1 MKGRGGG
8 GALAWDL
15 LALVGTCLY
24 LTRPRGKIFPRGQ
37 SAVPPHGLIVSWCI
51 YSRFSIFCLN
61 VDLMFPQILRPTQ
74 LDTPCLQQ
82 SRKKKTRYDCL
93 FFEKKDYKTRAQ
105 TFSQDKH
112 CCDTMQTGATL
123 QARCQVFFVGGGG
136 GWCVPQEPGLN
147 MLMLELYAMQVP
159 KIHRAE

>member
-1 MKGRGGG
+1 MGGRGG

-24 LTRPRGKIFPRGQ
+24 LTRPRGKIFPQGQ

-93 FFEKKDYKTRAQ
+93 FFEKKITKRVRRRFHKTNIVVIPCKRAQ
-105 TFSQDKH
+105 H
-112 CCDTMQTGATL
+112 CRPV
-123 QARCQVFFVGGGG
+123 ARGFFCGGG